1 MQHVTRIFTDGSAIG
16 NPGPGG
22 WAAVV
27 LHDRQRYEMAA
38 SEPWTTIQAM
48 ELFAAVRALSLLPA
62 GSRIELCSDSE
73 YLIKGMRT
81 FVFRWINQGWKNRQ
95 GKKLQDQA
103 LWEQLLIL
111 NQSLYVDWQWI
122 RGHNGHPEQ
131 TRADDLAYRAARSIC
146 DSQRAA

>member
-1 MQHVTRIFTDGSAIG
+1 MHHATRIFTDGSAIG

-27 LHDRQRYEMAA
+27 LRDRQRYEMAGC
-38 SEPWTTIQAM
+38 EPWTTIQAM

-62 GSRIELCSDSE
+62 GSGVELCSDSE

-81 FVFRWINQGWKNRQ
+81 FVFRWISQGWMNRQ
-95 GKKLQDQA
+95 GRKLQDQD
-103 LWEQLLIL
+103 LWEQLLTL
-111 NQSLYVDWQWI
+111 NQTLCIDWQWI

-131 TRADDLAYRAARSIC
+131 TRADALAYRAARSIC